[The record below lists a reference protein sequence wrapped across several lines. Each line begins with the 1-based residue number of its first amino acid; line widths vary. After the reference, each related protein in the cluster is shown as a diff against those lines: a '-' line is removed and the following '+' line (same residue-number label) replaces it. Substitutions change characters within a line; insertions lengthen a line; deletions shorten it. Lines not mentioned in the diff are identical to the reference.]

1 MSEFNNEQLQAI
13 MHMEKPLL
21 VVAGPGSGK
30 TTVIVNRVKN
40 LLEQGISGRRILVIT
55 FTKLAAQEMSLR
67 FNNLINLSNP
77 DTSISNTF
85 GVTFSTF
92 HSLFFKILK
101 STYNLNQEDIILDEE
116 KIRVIEEIV
125 KEKNIQLDNS
135 EDKIKKLVSEIGV
148 CKNSLCIPE
157 NYDPI
162 NVQKGEFL
170 EIIKAYDFYKKENK
184 KVDFDDMAQL
194 CYNTFT
200 QKPNA
205 LEFWQNQYDYIL
217 IDEFQDINAAQYEC
231 IKLLNRTDNIFAVGD
246 DDQSIYKFR
255 GAKPEFLR
263 NFIKDFEDCKQIL
276 LNTNYRSTDEIIKL
290 TNKIINR
297 NKNRILKEIKGTLK
311 NGNKPKVLE
320 SDDVTSEA
328 KKIGNKILQCK
339 ESGINFEDISVIY
352 RTNIQARTFVDI
364 FTDLDIPYVLRDNIP
379 LINDHFIA
387 KDIFAYLKLAIDI
400 NDNESAARIINKPTR
415 YISKNIIR
423 DFSKKDNLIY
433 NIIYQSGLE
442 KWQLTKIDDL
452 IQDLNVLKRLP
463 PFECILYIRQRIGFD
478 EYVKEFSDYRNI
490 SADAYIEILDEL
502 QEKSKQYKTIQDFF
516 IGLEAEKDLILEAYE
531 ENKKSFDTKKK
542 GVVLTTM
549 HSSKG
554 LEFDTVFIVG
564 AVEGLIPLASPKNVL
579 ELEEERR
586 LFYVGLTRA
595 KNNLYISY
603 SNTRFE
609 KPTELTQFLKSR

>member
-13 MHMEKPLL
+13 NHMEKPLL

-40 LLEQGISGRRILVIT
+40 LLEKGVAGRRILVIT
-55 FTKLAAQEMSLR
+55 FTKLAAQEMSIR
-67 FNNLINLSNP
+67 FNNLINLQ
-77 DTSISNTF
+77 SIATVSGNS

-92 HSLFFKILK
+92 HSLFFRILK
-101 STYNLNQEDIILDEE
+101 NTYNLSQEDIILDEE
-116 KIRVIEEIV
+116 KVKVIEEIV
-125 KEKNIQLDNS
+125 KEKNIQLENS
-135 EDKIKKLVSEIGV
+135 EDKIKKIVSEIGV
-148 CKNSLCIPE
+148 CKNSLCPAE
-157 NYDPI
+157 NFDPS

-200 QKPNA
+200 QKPNI
-205 LEFWQNQYDYIL
+205 LEYWQNQYDYIL

-231 IKLLNRTDNIFAVGD
+231 VKLLNRTDNIFAVGD

-255 GAKPEFLR
+255 GAKPEFLK
-263 NFIKDFEDCKQIL
+263 FFLKDFKDCKQIV

-297 NKNRILKEIKGTLK
+297 NNNRILKEIKGTFK
-311 NGNKPKVLE
+311 NGKKPKVLE

-328 KKIGNKILQCK
+328 KKIGKKILEHK
-339 ESGINFEDISVIY
+339 ESGISFEDISVIY
-352 RTNIQARTFVDI
+352 RTNIQARTFVDV

-387 KDIFAYLKLAIDI
+387 KDIFAYLKLALDI
-400 NDNESAARIINKPTR
+400 NDNESAMRILNKPTR
-415 YISKNIIR
+415 YISKNIMR
-423 DFSKKDNLIY
+423 DLSKKDNLIY

-463 PFECILYIRQRIGFD
+463 PFECILYIRQSIGFD
-478 EYVKEFSDYRNI
+478 GYIKEFSDYRNI
-490 SADAYIEILDEL
+490 SSDAYFEILDEL
-502 QEKSKQYKTIQDFF
+502 QEKSKQYKTIQEFF
-516 IGLEAEKDLILEAYE
+516 IGLETEKELILEAYE
-531 ENKKSFDTKKK
+531 ENKKSFDNKKK
-542 GVVLTTM
+542 GVVLTTI

-554 LEFDTVFIVG
+554 LEFDTVFIAG
-564 AVEGLIPLASPKNVL
+564 AVEGLIPLASPKNVQ

-609 KPTELTQFLKSR
+609 KPAELTQFLKSK